1 MLYLFPSSVMKL
13 DGTHFL
19 WLLLFAMELKHAV
32 PEDVIFLQIGEVTV
46 LLLGKVKETTL
57 PV

>member
-1 MLYLFPSSVMKL
+1 MKL

-32 PEDVIFLQIGEVTV
+32 PEDVIFLQMGEVTV